1 LSKWEG
7 KYVIGLTGNIGTGK
21 SVVRRMLEHLGAYGI
36 DADALAQRTY
46 ARGAPGHKAVI
57 DQFGKWIL
65 NPDGEIDRGRLGRMV
80 FSDPQAL
87 AILEGIVHPLV
98 GQAIDFLVKRSSH
111 KVVVI
116 EAIKLLESDLGKK
129 CDSIWVSYAPK
140 DVQLARLTI
149 RRRLSKADAFQRI
162 EAQPPQEL
170 KAEVANVVIN
180 NVASF
185 EDTWRQVV
193 AAWKTTLPGT
203 EMAGD
208 ETIKTASE
216 TGGYTVI
223 RGNPRHSAEI
233 ASLINQV
240 EKPATPLTGQDIME
254 KFGEKAYLLLKV
266 DGSLKAAIGWQVE
279 NLVSRATEMVFDPD
293 LPTEKVLP
301 VLIGEMERASQIL
314 QCEAS
319 LVFAAPLLGKQ
330 DALWQKM
337 GYTRILPESLRVRA
351 WQDAA
356 RESMPAGTLMLF
368 KKLRED
374 RVLRPI

>member
-1 LSKWEG
+1 
-7 KYVIGLTGNIGTGK
+7 
-21 SVVRRMLEHLGAYGI
+21 
-36 DADALAQRTY
+36 
-46 ARGAPGHKAVI
+46 
-57 DQFGKWIL
+57 
-65 NPDGEIDRGRLGRMV
+65 
-80 FSDPQAL
+80 
-87 AILEGIVHPLV
+87 
-98 GQAIDFLVKRSSH
+98 
-111 KVVVI
+111 
-116 EAIKLLESDLGKK
+116 
-129 CDSIWVSYAPK
+129 
-140 DVQLARLTI
+140 
-149 RRRLSKADAFQRI
+149 
-162 EAQPPQEL
+162 
-170 KAEVANVVIN
+170 
-180 NVASF
+180 
-185 EDTWRQVV
+185 V

-240 EKPATPLTGQDIME
+240 EKPATPLTAPDIME

-266 DGSLKAAIGWQVE
+266 DGTLKAAIGWQVE
-279 NLVSRATEMVFDPD
+279 NLVSRATEMVFNPE

-301 VLIGEMERASQIL
+301 ILIEEMERASQIL

-319 LVFAAPLLGKQ
+319 LIFATPKLGKQ